1 MRHGVN
7 SKGNMVVKI
16 TFSTFKFSLLALLA
30 ISWVTVS
37 QRASAQEF
45 DLDKRQE
52 KVTNAANA
60 TNTPSGATIYYAN
73 TDHIPKLDVIIPVFD
88 PNIPDK
94 DKKEVWPEVRRAEA
108 NRFAL
113 MLKQALEKSNAFG
126 AVRVTPDQSGFGEL
140 YVHGKIL
147 KANGEDVKLEISVN
161 DIRGPR
167 HSLLKNKKFEYRV
180 QESFHTSPRTRGTDA
195 YMPIFDEIAVEI
207 VRKLSSL
214 SKKKVKELNGLSA
227 LTEMRFANMFGPEY
241 FGKYLKE
248 KKSSVTLAGFP
259 SENDP
264 VYEKIRTM
272 RIQEQ
277 LFVDQLQPHY
287 ENFAYSMNP
296 HYYAWQ
302 EFALPFAKE
311 KRKAKAAATWKT
323 IGAIAIAGA
332 GVASGSNKL
341 MTTGL
346 VVGGV
351 LIASSISDY
360 RSKNESSKAL
370 DEMGDTLNLD
380 MGTQV
385 VEFEGV
391 QTRLEGDAVEQFQ
404 GYRMHLV
411 DIYEREATPDIL
423 ISD

>member
-1 MRHGVN
+1 ML
-7 SKGNMVVKI
+7 KI
-16 TFSTFKFSLLALLA
+16 TFSAFKTTLMVMLT
-30 ISWVTVS
+30 ISWVAVS
-37 QRASAQEF
+37 QGANAQEF
-45 DLDKRQE
+45 DLDKKQE
-52 KVTNAANA
+52 KVTRAAS
-60 TNTPSGATIYYAN
+60 TTSGTIVHYAN
-73 TDHIPKLDVIIPVFD
+73 TNHIPKLDVIIPVFD

-113 MLKQALEKSNAFG
+113 MMKQALERSNAFG

-147 KANGEDVKLEISVN
+147 KANGEDIKLEVSVN
-161 DIRGPR
+161 DIRGPK
-167 HSLLKNKKFEYRV
+167 HILLKKRIFKYRV
-180 QESFHTSPRTRGTDA
+180 PESFHTSTRTRGTDA
-195 YMPIFDEIAVEI
+195 YGPIFDDIAVEI
-207 VRKLSSL
+207 VRKLSKL
-214 SKKKVKELNGLSA
+214 SRKKVKELDSLNS
-227 LTEMRFANMFGPEY
+227 LTQMRFANMFGPEY
-241 FGKYLKE
+241 FGKYIKQ
-248 KKSSVTLAGFP
+248 KKNSVSLVGFP
-259 SENDP
+259 SDNDP
-264 VYEKIRTM
+264 VFEKIRTM

-287 ENFAYSMNP
+287 ENFSYSMNP

-311 KRKAKAAATWKT
+311 KRKAKEAATWKT
-323 IGAIAIAGA
+323 IGAIAAVGG
-332 GVASGSNKL
+332 GVASGNNKL
-341 MTTGL
+341 MATGL

-351 LIASSISDY
+351 LIVSSISDY
-360 RSKNESSKAL
+360 KTKNESSKAL

-391 QTRLEGDAVEQFQ
+391 QTKLEGDAVDQFQ